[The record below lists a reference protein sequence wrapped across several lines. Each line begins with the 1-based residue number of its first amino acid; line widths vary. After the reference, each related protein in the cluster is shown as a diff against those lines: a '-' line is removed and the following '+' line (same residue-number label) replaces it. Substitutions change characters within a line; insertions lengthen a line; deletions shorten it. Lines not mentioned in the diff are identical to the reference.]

1 MTVVN
6 GKKHKAFEKIQANK
20 ASTAKADDGETAA
33 LLKRPKSNSNN
44 DEDEDDQ
51 DEDDSGNWK
60 RQRKNEYP
68 VAYVFWTNIVKLAIF
83 LVNTHEIVKLR

>member
-1 MTVVN
+1 MESHCKLKDHYDAFMTVVN

-20 ASTAKADDGETAA
+20 ATAKADHGETA

-51 DEDDSGNWK
+51 DEDADVENG
-60 RQRKNEYP
+60 
-68 VAYVFWTNIVKLAIF
+68 AG
-83 LVNTHEIVKLR
+83 

>member
-20 ASTAKADDGETAA
+20 ATAKADHGETA

-44 DEDEDDQ
+44 DEDEDD

-68 VAYVFWTNIVKLAIF
+68 VAYVF
-83 LVNTHEIVKLR
+83 